1 MPAHQIATVPISPP
15 SDLREAM
22 PALNRAALAALS
34 CAAGRAAAG
43 APRVVVRQADYA
55 DDPDL
60 ETWRYGSKQ
69 LGLRAE
75 IRVYNSSAPSVL
87 DWRQTFSGLSFG
99 RLYGYGRLDQDGQGY
114 ATLMVDAP
122 GVDVVDRATGAFR
135 EALQEAGL
143 HAGSWAEAEDLAT
156 LDRVL
161 GAWRAGP
168 AGLPTAQ
175 RHALAELVDAADP
188 GSAAALTARFALA
201 RASLAAAESLVDPSA
216 GVGEATELLHG
227 LLEHGPDLRFVRGL
241 ASGLA
246 PHGALHFLYQPYA
259 SPPPR
264 PRQEVLLALARAEE
278 LLGDPAGARARY
290 GEVLA
295 LGDRMPPHGITP
307 AGEASRQL
315 GRLSAIGAGGLS

>member
-15 SDLREAM
+15 SDLRAAM
-22 PALNRAALAALS
+22 PALNRAALAALCS
-34 CAAGRAAAG
+34 AAGRAASG
-43 APRVVVRQADYA
+43 PPRVVVRQADYA

-75 IRVYNSSAPSVL
+75 IRVYNTTAPSVL

-122 GVDVVDRATGAFR
+122 SGDVVERATEAFR

-143 HAGSWAEAEDLAT
+143 HAGSWAEAEEMAA

-168 AGLPTAQ
+168 AALPASQ
-175 RHALAELVDAADP
+175 RAALVELVDAADP
-188 GSAAALTARFALA
+188 RSASSLTARFTLA
-201 RASLAAAESLVDPSA
+201 RASLAVAETLVDPSA
-216 GVGEATELLHG
+216 LVGEAATLLSG
-227 LLEHGPDLRFVRGL
+227 LLEHGPGMRFTRGL
-241 ASGLA
+241 AAGLA

-259 SPPPR
+259 APPPR
-264 PRQEVLLALARAEE
+264 PRQEVLLALARADE
-278 LLGDPAGARARY
+278 LLGDLDGARSRY
-290 GEVLA
+290 REVLK

-315 GRLSAIGAGGLS
+315 LRLDVEGLHKVC